1 MKSGFGSFGEN
12 LGGVFPKVAMELLR
26 EGRAIRFRAVGW
38 SMNPAI
44 EDGETISVHPIS
56 PEDLKVGDVAL
67 FHIEDRLIA
76 HRVLRCPS
84 PENPKFLLRGDAMEE
99 SESVTG
105 DQILGIVP
113 DRSQPPRQA
122 AAKRLVHRLKRR
134 LFPQKP

>member
-1 MKSGFGSFGEN
+1 
-12 LGGVFPKVAMELLR
+12 MELLR

-38 SMNPAI
+38 SMHPAI

-56 PEDLKVGDVAL
+56 PMDLNVGDVAL

-84 PENPKFLLRGDAMEE
+84 PENPNFLLRGDAMAEG
-99 SESVTG
+99 ESVTG

-113 DRSQPPRQA
+113 DRSLAPRQA

-134 LFPQKP
+134 LFPKKP